1 MMDANVD
8 FQETISKSVNNT
20 GTVIMLIK
28 DTIRIN
34 EKLADGVLAAKNSPA
49 DRIRKETLDRM
60 EKRLTQQEKKNK
72 DLEELQAMYVDEIE
86 MLSKNNQAAKED
98 VAQLKQEL
106 LEISKNY
113 EESNI
118 QMINELKE
126 IDMHSINQTI
136 ELISL
141 RALLPKLTT
150 NNGKKL
156 MDIVGMEAK
165 FNEDVKNAAETIM
178 NVLDDPEII
187 STFIGKSN
195 KNFR

>member
-1 MMDANVD
+1 MDANVD

-118 QMINELKE
+118 QMINELRE

>member
-86 MLSKNNQAAKED
+86 TLSKNNQAAKED

-106 LEISKNY
+106 LEISRNY

>member
-86 MLSKNNQAAKED
+86 TLSKNNQAAKED

-106 LEISKNY
+106 LEISRNY

-195 KNFR
+195 KNFC